1 MAHLVALNTTI
12 IHPPALKLQSFG
24 EIKMRILLALRA
36 YMRSG
41 VCVTVESP
49 FVCFSQHSTPAAAC
63 GGFAAVGDSLSID
76 SDGSERPTA
85 KAPQHGTAVR
95 RSAANSGSAMST
107 AELTNDAEL
116 KRLVRI

>member
-1 MAHLVALNTTI
+1 VAHLVVLNITI

-41 VCVTVESP
+41 VYVTVECP
-49 FVCFSQHSTPAAAC
+49 FVCLSQHSTPAAAC

-85 KAPQHGTAVR
+85 RR
-95 RSAANSGSAMST
+95 RSTVLGSKFGQCYVDSRVD
-107 AELTNDAEL
+107 E
-116 KRLVRI
+116 RR